1 MTNPVTDTGMRELD
15 FTGDSIQLTT
25 RKGADIIWTH
35 RFQDEDD
42 RALPI
47 NNWSF
52 VETGGGST
60 GSVRDGVDSN
70 GVPVLRPI
78 DIRKIDSEQD
88 TMNTIVEYPVAEIE
102 YIIANQN
109 LNIIFPVGGLVDPV
123 PPNMF
128 FRITAGDFQFQFE
141 SSDVLVGSN
150 AWQII
155 GPDALDLTTNMPPTT
170 GFVDSQG
177 YTLQQRRVT
186 FDFVDAIQCY
196 FQTIEL
202 QSVNPSSGRSN
213 NAPFEIETLIG
224 STGLLDSNGDPITIR
239 QVVASGIVTV
249 FSDVYTAPTTP

>member
-1 MTNPVTDTGMRELD
+1 MTNAVSDTSGRQLD

-25 RKGADIIWTH
+25 RKGADLIWTH
-35 RFQDEDD
+35 RFQDEND

-47 NNWSF
+47 NNWMF
-52 VETGGGST
+52 VETNLTDST

-70 GVPVLRPI
+70 GRPVLRPI

-88 TMNTIVEYPVAEIE
+88 AMNAITTLGVVSGRYTASSTLLEFDFAAGEQPTT
-102 YIIANQN
+102 
-109 LNIIFPVGGLVDPV
+109 V

-128 FRITAGDFQFQFE
+128 FRIMFGLQGPFLFTSDMVNAGSGGWE
-141 SSDVLVGSN
+141 
-150 AWQII
+150 II
-155 GPDALDLTTNMPPTT
+155 GPGIPMGQTD
-170 GFVDSQG
+170 FVDSG
-177 YTLQQRRVT
+177 TYSLEQRAVP

-196 FQTIEL
+196 FQTAEL

-213 NAPFEIETLIG
+213 NAPFEIETRIT
-224 STGLLDSNGDPITIR
+224 STGLLDSNGQGIEIR